1 MRLFNRSSNNVT
13 RRRRARGQS
22 MVELAMALPLLILML
37 VAAVDI
43 GRLLFIA
50 ITANSA
56 ARAGVQY
63 GAQSVITASDTTGM
77 VSAALQDGKDV
88 SGLSAT
94 ATYYCKCPDAS
105 TPPKCGDNVC
115 ASGDQIIYVNVIA
128 TAQFTPMTKIPGIP
142 SPLTITTNATRRVAM
157 Q

>member
-1 MRLFNRSSNNVT
+1 
-13 RRRRARGQS
+13 

-63 GAQSVITASDTTGM
+63 GAQSVITASDTTEPPLPRRCLSTRGPLD
-77 VSAALQDGKDV
+77 AALQDGKDV